1 MEIKVLGP
9 LEAEV
14 GGQSV
19 VPSAAKPRQILTLLA
34 VRANQVLPVS
44 TLMEEI
50 WGHDL
55 PRSAS
60 TTLQT
65 YILQLRRKLIAAYG
79 TDSAHVAREV
89 LVTRHG
95 GYLLQLQ
102 PGEVDVEEYDRLAA
116 LGRDAFER
124 GDDEAASAH
133 LGQALG
139 LWRGQALVDVR
150 TGPILEV
157 ELARLEE
164 SRLSALERRI
174 EADLRLGRDSAL
186 LSELSELTIRHPLHE
201 GLHAQR
207 MVALYRCGRPWQ
219 ALEVYQRL
227 RGRLV
232 DELGLEP
239 SPRLRRLQQAVLSA
253 DLALEPDRSSDR
265 RRVLNLF
272 AA

>member
-1 MEIKVLGP
+1 MEIKALGA
-9 LEAEV
+9 LTAEV
-14 GGQSV
+14 RGQSV
-19 VPSAAKPRQILTLLA
+19 VPTAAKPRQILALLA
-34 VRANQVLPVS
+34 VHANQVLPVP

-55 PRSAS
+55 PRSAL

-65 YILQLRRKLIAAYG
+65 YILQLRRRLIAAYG
-79 TDSAHVAREV
+79 TDSAQISREV
-89 LVTRHG
+89 LITRHG
-95 GYLLQLQ
+95 GYLLELQ
-102 PGEVDVEEYDRLAA
+102 PGSVDIHEYDRLAA
-116 LGRDAFER
+116 VGRDAFER
-124 GDDEAASAH
+124 GDDESASEY
-133 LGQALG
+133 LGRALA
-139 LWRGQALVDVR
+139 LWHGPALVDVR
-150 TGPILEV
+150 TGPILEI

-164 SRLSALERRI
+164 SRLNTLERRI
-174 EADLRLGRDSAL
+174 EADLRLGRDVGL
-186 LSELSELTIRHPLHE
+186 LTELSELTVRHPLHE

-207 MVALYRCGRPWQ
+207 MVALYRSGRPWQ

-253 DLALEPDRSSDR
+253 DPALDHDGAER
-265 RRVLNLF
+265 RRVLDLF